1 MGGGDTARNIY
12 LALRDNAGAVAQLK
26 NWRTELA
33 LACVDPDQALETT
46 SFTLNGQS
54 GSGELRGTKADL
66 LAIISRVLKQV
77 DNGAALST
85 RITGVCF

>member
-1 MGGGDTARNIY
+1 LRTARNIY
-12 LALRDNAGAVAQLK
+12 LALRDNAGAIAQLR

-54 GSGELRGTKADL
+54 GAGQLRGTKADL
-66 LAIISRVLKQV
+66 LTIITQVLWQV

-85 RITGVCF
+85 RTTGVCF

>member
-1 MGGGDTARNIY
+1 MRTARNIY
-12 LALRDNAGAVAQLK
+12 LALRDNPGAIAK
-26 NWRTELA
+26 IRNWRTELA

-54 GSGELRGTKADL
+54 GAGQLRGTKADL
-66 LAIISRVLKQV
+66 LIIIGQVLWQV

-85 RITGVCF
+85 RTTGVCF